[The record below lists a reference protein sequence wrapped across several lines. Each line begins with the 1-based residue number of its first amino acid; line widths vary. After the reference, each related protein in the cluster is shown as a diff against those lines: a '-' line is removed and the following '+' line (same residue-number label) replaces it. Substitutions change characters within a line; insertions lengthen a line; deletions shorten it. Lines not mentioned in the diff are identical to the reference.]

1 LEKAEDAEMN
11 CPACQSHEGKTL
23 ERVLVSDL
31 VDLWARAMQVDVS
44 SYFGGVREIAFRRC
58 VACDLRFFDP
68 PCPGDAVFYE
78 RLQSIDWYYMDD
90 KPEYD
95 YAAGQV
101 CDGSR
106 LLEVGCGKGAFRA
119 FLPAGLDYVGL
130 EFNDAAVAQAR
141 SSGLTVLRESVEA
154 HATLHPEAYDVVC
167 SFQVLEH
174 VPDTRQFVRACVGSL
189 RPGGKLILA
198 VPAED
203 SFLAFGVDVV
213 TNLPPHHVTRWSD
226 TALRNLAAREGLSIL
241 DLWHEPIA
249 AIHRD
254 FATRIFARRW
264 FASRGVCSQGLIS
277 NRGRRT
283 RVAER
288 LLRRSDV
295 VNHCGQSAARRHPHA
310 DWGHTV
316 VLVVERPILVP

>member
-1 LEKAEDAEMN
+1 MN
-11 CPACQSHEGKTL
+11 CPACQSQKAETL
-23 ERVLVSDL
+23 ERVSVSDL
-31 VDLWARAMQVDVS
+31 VDLWARAMQMDVS
-44 SYFGGVREIAFRRC
+44 SYFRGVREIAFKRC

-68 PCPGDAVFYE
+68 PCPGDDVFYE

-90 KPEYD
+90 KPEYE
-95 YAAGQV
+95 YAAKQAY
-101 CDGSR
+101 DGGR

-119 FLPAGLDYVGL
+119 FLPEGVDYTGL

-141 SSGLTVLRESVEA
+141 SSGLAVLRESVET

-174 VPDTRQFVRACVGSL
+174 VPDTRQFVRACCGSL

-203 SFLAFGVDVV
+203 SFLAVVVDGP

-226 TALRNLAAREGLSIL
+226 KALRNLAAREGLSVL

-249 AIHRD
+249 AFHRD
-254 FATRIFARRW
+254 LATRVFARRW
-264 FASRGVCSQGLIS
+264 LASRGVCRQRLIS
-277 NRGRRT
+277 DRSLRTRAAERMLRRT
-283 RVAER
+283 DIFNFCA
-288 LLRRSDV
+288 
-295 VNHCGQSAARRHPHA
+295 QSAARHYPHA
-310 DWGHTV
+310 DWGLTV
-316 VLVVERPILVP
+316 VLVAERAKGAAAPR